1 LDALYA
7 TREFRQKIAQRGGT
21 TSSA

>member
-7 TREFRQKIAQRGGT
+7 TREFCQEIAQRGGT